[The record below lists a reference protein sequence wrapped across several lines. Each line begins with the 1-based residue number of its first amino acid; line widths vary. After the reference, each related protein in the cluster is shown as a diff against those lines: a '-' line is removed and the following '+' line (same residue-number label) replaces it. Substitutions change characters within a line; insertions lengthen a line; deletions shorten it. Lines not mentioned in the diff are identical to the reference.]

1 MAAATRTCH
10 YVILGVDKNASDA
23 DIKKAYRRKALEWHP
38 DKNHHRTEEA
48 TKHFALIADAY
59 EVLSDP
65 HERAWYDSHRD
76 AILRGGDPSDQTEGA
91 AGTTSA
97 VLMKYFSS
105 TAFKGFEDDNA
116 GFFSI
121 FRNLFNKLAEEES
134 EAEDSTGDQTHYPTF
149 GMSTTPYDNNSD
161 SDVKQ
166 FYNSWLTFSTQKTFA
181 WCDKYRLSEAPD
193 RRVRRAME
201 KENKKL
207 RDVARKEFNETVTS
221 LATFIRKRDPRFLA
235 HQEQQKEKQKQVQ
248 ADMKARLEKE
258 KEILRAKAE
267 QFQEQAWT
275 RVQEEDPDNEDGSG
289 PENAEEDGFDQ
300 EFRNSNVSSATSFS
314 NRNDSGRTMSGVRGT
329 SKSWKRFE
337 WRCCKTRA
345 NLWVN
350 TPMTMN
356 PWHPEAQPI
365 SKII

>member
-1 MAAATRTCH
+1 
-10 YVILGVDKNASDA
+10 NQ
-23 DIKKAYRRKALEWHP
+23 
-38 DKNHHRTEEA
+38 A

-76 AILRGGDPSDQTEGA
+76 AILQGGDPSDQTEGA

-105 TAFKGFEDDNA
+105 TAFKGFEDGNA

-207 RDVARKEFNETVTS
+207 RDVARKEFNETVT
-221 LATFIRKRDPRFLA
+221 
-235 HQEQQKEKQKQVQ
+235 EQQKEKQKQVQ

-329 SKSWKRFE
+329 SKPWKRFE

-365 SKII
+365 SKMI